1 MRRWLHLATEQEDR
15 RPHRHPGEEGN
26 PSVGDGA
33 WLASGRCLRDNV
45 RRPCLV
51 ADMAGALTAGRA
63 RHVSRPHVVT
73 VAAYAKDGSLILAN
87 PMTVSIRRHR

>member
-1 MRRWLHLATEQEDR
+1 
-15 RPHRHPGEEGN
+15 
-26 PSVGDGA
+26 
-33 WLASGRCLRDNV
+33 
-45 RRPCLV
+45 
-51 ADMAGALTAGRA
+51 MAGALTAGRA